1 MIWQSGLADDE
12 LCHLANDKERL
23 MSKQVYPS
31 DLPYPF
37 SAAVRTGKLLFVSG
51 QVGRREGKVGQGIE
65 EQTRFTL
72 ENLRDVLAK
81 AGCSL
86 ADVVK
91 VTVFLTDMSLWP
103 AMNDVYRKY
112 FSNDPPARSAL
123 GVTSLALPDLLVEIE
138 CVAEAP
144 A

>member
-1 MIWQSGLADDE
+1 
-12 LCHLANDKERL
+12 

-37 SAAVRTGKLLFVSG
+37 SAAVRTGKLVFVSG
-51 QVGRREGKVGQGIE
+51 QVGRREGRAGQGIE

-72 ENLRDVLAK
+72 ENMRDALAQ

-86 ADVVK
+86 SDVVK

-103 AMNDVYRKY
+103 AMNEVYRQY
-112 FSNDPPARSAL
+112 FLKDPPARSAL
-123 GVTSLALPDLLVEIE
+123 GVTALALPDLLVEIE

-144 A
+144 G